1 MVAYQPGQKLSRSS
15 TLVRIVLSLIFV
27 PIYLLMAALTCLVA
41 GIEQILA
48 LIIGAKPP
56 LAVMRMTDRVVCY
69 TGQVANYLILLDSTV
84 PFPFSPLPPASAQF
98 TGHDQTV
105 ATSESFADAE
115 DVTVTVLADT
125 VHTSSF
131 AGAEDE
137 TLLNRSADLISPAQT
152 AFDLD
157 VGSSEPE
164 ESEESEEFTNDET
177 TQLNPDRD
185 AQELLDDTVLQPAQE
200 PAGPENKSS
209 AAPEK
214 ETDNG
219 TEERL
224 SVEETD
230 DQEVAEESDLSPT
243 EDESDAGE
251 GDEKPKVTG

>member
-1 MVAYQPGQKLSRSS
+1 MVAHQSGQKLSRSS
-15 TLVRIVLSLIFV
+15 TLVRILLSLIFV
-27 PIYLLMAALTCLVA
+27 PIYLLVAALTCLVA
-41 GIEQILA
+41 GVEQILA

-69 TGQVANYLILLDSTV
+69 AGQVANYLILLDSTV

-98 TGHDQTV
+98 TGHVQTV

-125 VHTSSF
+125 VHTSSY

-157 VGSSEPE
+157 VGSSE
-164 ESEESEEFTNDET
+164 SEEPEEFTDDET

-185 AQELLDDTVLQPAQE
+185 AQELLDDTVLQPPQE
-200 PAGPENKSS
+200 PAGPENASS
-209 AAPEK
+209 AEPEK
-214 ETDNG
+214 ETDSG
-219 TEERL
+219 TEEHL
-224 SVEETD
+224 DVDETD

-251 GDEKPKVTG
+251 GEEKPNATG